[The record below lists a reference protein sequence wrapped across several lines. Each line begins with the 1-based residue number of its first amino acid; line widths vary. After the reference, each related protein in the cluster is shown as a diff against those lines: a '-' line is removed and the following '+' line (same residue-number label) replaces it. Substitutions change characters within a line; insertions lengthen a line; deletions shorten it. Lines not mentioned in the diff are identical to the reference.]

1 MMLFRFATN
10 FSPKDDQRVAMIT
23 ISGNDLR
30 NCVAT
35 GKEDCECQRNGQVG
49 TPRCGVRSAQRADPT
64 IDLRGEQQTKWRDK
78 PKKPVY
84 AVLWNQRHP
93 DPTAQTPANT
103 PAQFTRHLA
112 QNTAQ

>member
-23 ISGNDLR
+23 ISGDDLR
-30 NCVAT
+30 NCVAA

-64 IDLRGEQQTKWRDK
+64 IDLRGEQQTKWRGNR
-78 PKKPVY
+78 KKSIY
-84 AVLWNQRHP
+84 AILLSQRHR
-93 DPTAQTPANT
+93 DQKASTPAT
-103 PAQFTRHLA
+103 KPTSIRR
-112 QNTAQ
+112 